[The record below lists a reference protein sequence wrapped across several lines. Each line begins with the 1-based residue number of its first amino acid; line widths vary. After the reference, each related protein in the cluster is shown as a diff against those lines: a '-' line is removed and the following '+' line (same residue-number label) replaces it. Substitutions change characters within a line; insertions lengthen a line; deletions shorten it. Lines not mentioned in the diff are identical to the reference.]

1 MIKGEKLISKKQ
13 LLVMYKSDEI
23 KRVRNHQKFVNG
35 KVVQICI
42 CQYVAIENIDV
53 KMIDI
58 TLANY
63 IIQKCG
69 KRELGIDN
77 WMKQIQEA
85 RNEIFHTSDIQE
97 ITDDR
102 FNREWETLKG
112 SILGI
117 ASLINSEFEKET
129 EEKICQTK
137 KVTII
142 PDSMSCMLKNE
153 IMCRDYW
160 KQKCAEFERVQ
171 TEEFEKKAKA
181 LHMQF
186 PEIFSESMDRDC
198 QKTAKEIRNI
208 KTIVHNIDIL
218 IKVFGKDKDMTLND
232 TEAVKGDFQRVPVF
246 VQLDLPA
253 TWNRM
258 KVWEYLDNLR
268 LNGSSDMNIN
278 ILAVSLDDLNIYSEI
293 ARRVFKQ
300 VDLLQDEVQKIMS
313 GILSEAAPD
322 PKQNAEVVVSFK
334 IPENT

>member
-1 MIKGEKLISKKQ
+1 
-13 LLVMYKSDEI
+13 MYKSDEI

-42 CQYVAIENIDV
+42 CKYVAIENIDV

-77 WMKQIQEA
+77 WMRQIHEV

-117 ASLINSEFEKET
+117 ASHINSEFEKET

-160 KQKCAEFERVQ
+160 KQKCAEFEVR
-171 TEEFEKKAKA
+171 
-181 LHMQF
+181 
-186 PEIFSESMDRDC
+186 
-198 QKTAKEIRNI
+198 
-208 KTIVHNIDIL
+208 
-218 IKVFGKDKDMTLND
+218 
-232 TEAVKGDFQRVPVF
+232 
-246 VQLDLPA
+246 
-253 TWNRM
+253 
-258 KVWEYLDNLR
+258 
-268 LNGSSDMNIN
+268 
-278 ILAVSLDDLNIYSEI
+278 
-293 ARRVFKQ
+293 
-300 VDLLQDEVQKIMS
+300 
-313 GILSEAAPD
+313 
-322 PKQNAEVVVSFK
+322 
-334 IPENT
+334 